1 MKKTMLPAVSA
12 VLTLALTL
20 SSSVAL
26 AQTPAAAAPAAAAKV
41 DACGKGYSD
50 NVAGEQRTVTFCDD
64 LGDGSSH
71 TPMID
76 VIRRPPGALRLG
88 LIRPR
93 VQFISE
99 MLKSVENL

>member
-1 MKKTMLPAVSA
+1 MKKTMLPALCGL
-12 VLTLALTL
+12 LTLALTL
-20 SSSVAL
+20 SSSAAL
-26 AQTPAAAAPAAAAKV
+26 AQTPAAAAPAAKV

>member
-12 VLTLALTL
+12 ALALALTL

-26 AQTPAAAAPAAAAKV
+26 AQTPAPAAPKV

>member
-1 MKKTMLPAVSA
+1 MKKTMLAALPGLMA
-12 VLTLALTL
+12 LALTL
-20 SSSVAL
+20 SPRVAA
-26 AQTPAAAAPAAAAKV
+26 AQTPAAAAPAKV
-41 DACGKGYSD
+41 DSCGKGYSD
-50 NVAGEQRTVTFCDD
+50 DVAGEQRTVTFCDD

>member
-1 MKKTMLPAVSA
+1 MKKTMLPLACGLFA
-12 VLTLALTL
+12 LGFTLLPTTAE
-20 SSSVAL
+20 
-26 AQTPAAAAPAAAAKV
+26 AQTPAAAAPKV

-76 VIRRPPGALRLG
+76 VIRRPPGALRMG

-93 VQFISE
+93 LQFISE

>member
-1 MKKTMLPAVSA
+1 MKKTMLPALCGL
-12 VLTLALTL
+12 LTLALTL
-20 SSSVAL
+20 SSSAAL
-26 AQTPAAAAPAAAAKV
+26 AQTPAAAPAKV

-76 VIRRPPGALRLG
+76 VIRRPPGALRMG

-93 VQFISE
+93 LQFISE

>member
-1 MKKTMLPAVSA
+1 MKKTMFAALSG
-12 VLTLALTL
+12 LTALALTL
-20 SSSVAL
+20 APSVAS
-26 AQTPAAAAPAAAAKV
+26 AQTPAAAAPAKV

-64 LGDGSSH
+64 LGDGSAH

>member
-1 MKKTMLPAVSA
+1 MKKTMLPALSA

-20 SSSVAL
+20 SSNVAL
-26 AQTPAAAAPAAAAKV
+26 AQAPAAANAPAKV

-76 VIRRPPGALRLG
+76 VIRRPPGALRMG

-93 VQFISE
+93 LQFISE

>member
-1 MKKTMLPAVSA
+1 MKKTMLAALSG
-12 VLTLALTL
+12 LTALALTL
-20 SSSVAL
+20 TPSLAS
-26 AQTPAAAAPAAAAKV
+26 AQTPAAGAPAKV

-50 NVAGEQRTVTFCDD
+50 DVAGEQRTVTFCDD

>member
-1 MKKTMLPAVSA
+1 MMKKTFLPLLSA
-12 VLTLALTL
+12 VCL
-20 SSSVAL
+20 SLFASTAA
-26 AQTPAAAAPAAAAKV
+26 AQTPPAAAPAKV
-41 DACGKGYSD
+41 DTCGKGYSD